1 MPVVK
6 RKDKR
11 RHGWDAED
19 RLHLLHGCSYF
30 GTLAGCGEFGRFS
43 DLPKNQ
49 ARAKLVREAWDD
61 LGEELT
67 KQYVAN
73 YPGCRPWAWWQFDA
87 PEQPRDDETG
97 LDYLR
102 RLNLLYPGELDRAL
116 VVEERRAASE
126 PGDHSAFRVDD
137 PYIIHPRGNE

>member
-19 RLHLLHGCSYF
+19 RLHLLRGCSYF

-73 YPGCRPWAWWQFDA
+73 HPGCRRGRGGNLTHRNTPVMAR
-87 PEQPRDDETG
+87 PG
-97 LDYLR
+97 LTVS
-102 RLNLLYPGELDRAL
+102 G
-116 VVEERRAASE
+116 V
-126 PGDHSAFRVDD
+126 
-137 PYIIHPRGNE
+137 